1 MSIIE
6 EAARRLEEL
15 KRASGAEMTE
25 EPAAGSIQAASPTAI
40 PAQSTAATPMP
51 QTIQVAAEPTRRVEL
66 NMASIKAR
74 GIVTPS
80 DPRSL
85 VADEF
90 RVIKRP
96 LIANAKGK
104 GPVPIPNSNLIMVT
118 SALPGEGKT
127 FTSINL
133 AMSIAM
139 ELDSTVLL
147 VDADVARP
155 AVLNTLG
162 VKAAKGLLD
171 VLLDDAID
179 LSSVLLKTNVE
190 KLTLLPSG
198 TPHPRAT
205 ELIASDAMIRLLE
218 EMATRYSDRIIIFD
232 SPPLLLATE
241 SPVLATHMG
250 QIVIVAECD
259 RTTHATIKDAL
270 ATLADGSVK
279 LMVLNKARRSSGKG
293 AYGYYGYGGYGYG
306 A

>member
-6 EAARRLEEL
+6 EAARRLEQL
-15 KRASGAEMTE
+15 KRVD
-25 EPAAGSIQAASPTAI
+25 AGTSHEAD
-40 PAQSTAATPMP
+40 
-51 QTIQVAAEPTRRVEL
+51 AEPTPSTTRTDPPVRNAVPRTSQQTTQALAESSRRVEL
-66 NMASIKAR
+66 DMASIKAR
-74 GIVTPS
+74 GIVTPT

-171 VLLDDAID
+171 VLLDDSID
-179 LSSVLLKTNVE
+179 LGSVLLKTNVE

-205 ELIASDAMIRLLE
+205 ELLASEAMNRLLE
-218 EMATRYSDRIIIFD
+218 EMARRYPDRIIIFD

-259 RTTHATIKDAL
+259 KTTHATIKDAL
-270 ATLADGSVK
+270 ATLAEGSVK
-279 LMVLNKARRSSGKG
+279 LMVLNKSRRSSGSG
-293 AYGYYGYGGYGYG
+293 AYGYYGYGYGG
-306 A
+306 